1 MGSLMPLLT
10 NSRMSKY
17 KASQLLNFSQLEKE
31 LKWSTTKAAE
41 LSTISS
47 NSSSQKLLRRPLMLV
62 KTSSKYS
69 QLSTWSNK
77 KFFRWSTVQKRKES
91 IVEILISVKYFIPTS
106 AQMSLLDKNRLF
118 DSFFRWFLQY
128 LPV

>member
-1 MGSLMPLLT
+1 MNSSRTPPKTSSSNSTPPGADTANPLLLSGMSSEKNTRITKTSLSPSLMPLLT

-31 LKWSTTKAAE
+31 LKWSTTTAAE

-47 NSSSQKLLRRPLMLV
+47 NSSSQKLLRMKRKRMVPKRRPLMLV

-69 QLSTWSNK
+69 QLST
-77 KFFRWSTVQKRKES
+77 
-91 IVEILISVKYFIPTS
+91 
-106 AQMSLLDKNRLF
+106 
-118 DSFFRWFLQY
+118 
-128 LPV
+128 